1 MGVLRLLKQLI
12 QRIQVLNINYTSFLK
27 TQKNVLWKYF
37 IIKTVHGYLII
48 NKNKKLF
55 FIYNKIMKR
64 IPTYEEMMSRL
75 PKDIV
80 QKLKDTEQSPKWHA
94 EGDVYVH
101 SKMVYDEAVKTGN
114 IDLCL
119 AAVFHD
125 LGKIDTHVVKVDGY
139 GKKKISHHKHE
150 YASLKYIEEYFDLY
164 KDLSTNKEKIH
175 EIVKNHMRAHLYT
188 SHQMKRPFK
197 RQQFEKNPYFDE
209 IIEFSGCDER
219 GRIPG

>member
-1 MGVLRLLKQLI
+1 MKTIPSFDILI
-12 QRIQVLNINYTSFLK
+12 N
-27 TQKNVLWKYF
+27 
-37 IIKTVHGYLII
+37 
-48 NKNKKLF
+48 
-55 FIYNKIMKR
+55 
-64 IPTYEEMMSRL
+64 RL
-75 PKDIV
+75 PKEVV
-80 QKLKDTEQSPKWHA
+80 QNLEGTEQSPKWHA
-94 EGDVYVH
+94 EGNCLIH
-101 SKMVYDEAVKTGN
+101 TRMVYDEAVKTGN

-119 AAVFHD
+119 AAIFHD
-125 LGKIDTHVVKVDGY
+125 LGKIDTHVVKIDQY

-150 YASLKYIEEYFDLY
+150 YASLKYIDEYFHLY
-164 KDLSTNKEKIH
+164 KDFSTNKEKII